1 MHAKALLCGGVI
13 LMLLMF
19 SIALVNGEDDD
30 DTEATTVADTLCE
43 GGSCETGTAASEEVT
58 DSAAPTT
65 MIQTTAEPTK
75 MVQTTAE
82 PTTMVQTT
90 AKLVAT
96 TRRSRKPQKSNKKKR
111 RRGHRRGDNSDK
123 TDKSPLES
131 LNIWVAFGNGWES
144 YDQSGY
150 QGSQIVNFRDKEQ
163 YNKDTDSEDE
173 SEDNDSKKI
182 KQAKRRKLMRVRFPV
197 RHFDRRRFP
206 ARRFPTLVSISPWLP
221 IFYDK
226 STYQTII
233 FSPTGGYYIL
243 PPLINFYG
251 QRFSVAQ
258 LIKWG
263 YASLV
268 SSGTPPP
275 PNVDVAPFV
284 QPQPVTQFFGAS
296 NARSAPLFDERKVQ
310 FTNDV
315 QTNFVYVKPRYSDTI
330 DEGSN
335 SDESA

>member
-1 MHAKALLCGGVI
+1 MHSKALVCGSVI

-19 SIALVNGEDDD
+19 SIAFVNGEDD

-43 GGSCETGTAASEEVT
+43 GVSCETNTEASEVTEVT

-65 MIQTTAEPTK
+65 MVQTTAEPAT

-82 PTTMVQTT
+82 PATMVQTT
-90 AKLVAT
+90 AEPAAT
-96 TRRSRKPQKSNKKKR
+96 TRRSRKPQESNKKKR
-111 RRGHRRGDNSDK
+111 RRGNRRGDNSDK
-123 TDKSPLES
+123 TGKSPLES
-131 LNIWVAFGNGWES
+131 INVWVAFGDGWES

-150 QGSQIVNFRDKEQ
+150 QGGQVVNFRDKEK
-163 YNKDTDSEDE
+163 YSKDTDYEDE

-182 KQAKRRKLMRVRFPV
+182 KQEKKRKLIRIRFPV
-197 RHFDRRRFP
+197 RHYPNRRRFP
-206 ARRFPTLVSISPWLP
+206 ARRFPTLMSISPWLP
-221 IFYDK
+221 IFFDK

-284 QPQPVTQFFGAS
+284 QPQQPATQYFGS
-296 NARSAPLFDERKVQ
+296 PNARSGPLFDENRAQ

-315 QTNFVYVKPRYSDTI
+315 KTNFVYVKPRYSDTI
-330 DEGSN
+330 D
-335 SDESA
+335 A